1 MSEEHSL
8 PGEQKRG
15 TSQESKSKQ
24 ASRTYRL
31 ESIEGRNKLGQQ
43 KKVSEGHS
51 LARDHKGRDKLRE
64 KKKAN
69 EQMRGTHFLES
80 TKGGTS

>member
-1 MSEEHSL
+1 
-8 PGEQKRG
+8 
-15 TSQESKSKQ
+15 
-24 ASRTYRL
+24 
-31 ESIEGRNKLGQQ
+31 
-43 KKVSEGHS
+43 VSEGHS

-80 TKGGTS
+80 TKGGTSQNIIRQKVREGYSQTETCWITN